1 MLSNLVSKAWLIV
14 FAYTGFII
22 WEMYIAHNEKMVEL
36 ELQVPLVKKQLKKR
50 EAEKKQIEQYLVDIE
65 KARTEIEL
73 VAQKVESVQRQ
84 LPDVIDDAANLRLV
98 KEISESINIKNIFL
112 SPLDEENRGFY
123 YTKKYELTGSGTFLQ
138 FLILLEK
145 LGGNNRLL
153 NVSKV
158 MITRPKREQRGRFQK
173 VNANIIIEAF
183 RYNSSYQVERGIE
196 DIEQQF
202 TKKSKSKGKSKRKKR
217 KKK

>member
-84 LPDVIDDAANLRLV
+84 LPDVIDDAANLRA
-98 KEISESINIKNIFL
+98 ICSICNEGASNLTLERPSSLKLLSQVRRAKGGDQLELLKWLIKKFPNQTKDFL
-112 SPLDEENRGFY
+112 H
-123 YTKKYELTGSGTFLQ
+123 
-138 FLILLEK
+138 
-145 LGGNNRLL
+145 GG
-153 NVSKV
+153 
-158 MITRPKREQRGRFQK
+158 Q
-173 VNANIIIEAF
+173 
-183 RYNSSYQVERGIE
+183 
-196 DIEQQF
+196 D
-202 TKKSKSKGKSKRKKR
+202 
-217 KKK
+217 